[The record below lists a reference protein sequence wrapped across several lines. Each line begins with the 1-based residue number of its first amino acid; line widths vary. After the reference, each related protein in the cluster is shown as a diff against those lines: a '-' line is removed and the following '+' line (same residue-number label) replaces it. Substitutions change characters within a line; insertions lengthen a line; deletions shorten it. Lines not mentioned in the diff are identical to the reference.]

1 MDKTQ
6 KAKARLKEFES
17 FSPNFE
23 TFESLFW
30 EQLDKS
36 KTDVAINLL
45 LQVTFSLLKS
55 EGEKFN
61 EVLTL
66 VDESKAKELKTW
78 LDTTRSKL

>member
-17 FSPNFE
+17 FSPDFE

-30 EQLDKS
+30 ENLDKS
-36 KTDVAINLL
+36 QSDVAINLL
-45 LQVTFSLLKS
+45 LQVVFDCLKS

-61 EVLTL
+61 EVIDL
-66 VDESKAKELKTW
+66 VDENKAKELKSW
-78 LDTTRSKL
+78 IENTRSKL

>member
-30 EQLDKS
+30 ENLDKS
-36 KTDVAINLL
+36 QSDVAINLL

-78 LDTTRSKL
+78 LETTRSKL